1 MNYTLDSLFGVKDE
15 VIVVCGGTRG
25 IGREIANGLADLGAK
40 LAIVATKQPACDQ
53 ATEELKA
60 RGAQDAIGCAAD
72 VTDFAAVQAAFA
84 KIFEHYQTID
94 GLVNCA
100 GINEALV
107 SRINLS
113 RTRQEWY
120 VRYTLEIGMADF
132 NHVVDVNFK
141 GIVHCCK
148 AAGTYMLPAHKGRI
162 VNVSSLSALQG
173 KAKYTAYSASK
184 AAINGFTRALSTEWC
199 AQGINVNVLS
209 PGLVVTDINRA
220 TVMANPDGYRRRIE
234 AIPRG
239 VPGRVEWLVGPVVML
254 LSPGSVHLTGQVICV
269 DGGISTGDTFVMD
282 KKQ

>member
-1 MNYTLDSLFGVKDE
+1 MNYTLNSLFGVQGD

-25 IGREIANGLADLGAK
+25 IGREIANALADLGAR
-40 LAIVATKQPACDQ
+40 LAIVATRQEACEQ
-53 ATEELKA
+53 AAEELKA
-60 RGAQDAIGCAAD
+60 RGAADAIGCAAD
-72 VTDFAAVQAAFA
+72 VTDFAAVQGAFA
-84 KIFEHYQTID
+84 RIYEKYQRID

-100 GINEALV
+100 GINHVAPL
-107 SRINLS
+107 
-113 RTRQEWY
+113 
-120 VRYTLEIGMADF
+120 LEIDMENF
-132 NHVVDVNFK
+132 NHVVDVNFT

-148 AAGTYMLPAHKGRI
+148 AAGQYMLPAHKGRI

-199 AQGINVNVLS
+199 AKGVNVNVLS

-220 TVMANPDGYRRRIE
+220 TIMANPDGYRRRIE

-239 VPGRVEWLVGPVVML
+239 VPGRLEWLVSPVVML
-254 LSPGSVHLTGQVICV
+254 LSPGSAHLTGQVICV

-282 KKQ
+282 RKPQDPA

>member
-100 GINEALV
+100 GINKALP
-107 SRINLS
+107 L
-113 RTRQEWY
+113 
-120 VRYTLEIGMADF
+120 LEIGMADF

-209 PGLVVTDINRA
+209 PGLVV
-220 TVMANPDGYRRRIE
+220 P
-234 AIPRG
+234 
-239 VPGRVEWLVGPVVML
+239 
-254 LSPGSVHLTGQVICV
+254 
-269 DGGISTGDTFVMD
+269 ISTAPPSWQTPTATAAASRPSPAGYPAVLSGSLVPL
-282 KKQ
+282 

>member
-1 MNYTLDSLFGVKDE
+1 
-15 VIVVCGGTRG
+15 
-25 IGREIANGLADLGAK
+25 
-40 LAIVATKQPACDQ
+40 
-53 ATEELKA
+53 
-60 RGAQDAIGCAAD
+60 
-72 VTDFAAVQAAFA
+72 
-84 KIFEHYQTID
+84 
-94 GLVNCA
+94 
-100 GINEALV
+100 
-107 SRINLS
+107 
-113 RTRQEWY
+113 
-120 VRYTLEIGMADF
+120 MADF

-282 KKQ
+282 KKP

>member
-1 MNYTLDSLFGVKDE
+1 MNYTLNSLFGVQGD

-25 IGREIANGLADLGAK
+25 IGREIANALADLGAR
-40 LAIVATKQPACDQ
+40 LAIVATRQEACEQ
-53 ATEELKA
+53 AAEELKA
-60 RGAQDAIGCAAD
+60 RGAADAIGGAAD
-72 VTDFAAVQAAFA
+72 VTDFAAVQGAFA
-84 KIFEHYQTID
+84 RIYEKYQRID

-100 GINEALV
+100 GINHVAPL
-107 SRINLS
+107 
-113 RTRQEWY
+113 
-120 VRYTLEIGMADF
+120 LEIDMENF
-132 NHVVDVNFK
+132 NHVVDVNFT

-148 AAGTYMLPAHKGRI
+148 AAGQYMLPAHKGRI

-199 AQGINVNVLS
+199 AQGVNVNVLS

-220 TVMANPDGYRRRIE
+220 TIMANPDGYRRRIE

-239 VPGRVEWLVGPVVML
+239 GPGRLEWLVSPVVML
-254 LSPGSVHLTGQVICV
+254 LSPGSAHLTGQVICV

-282 KKQ
+282 RKPQDPA

>member
-1 MNYTLDSLFGVKDE
+1 M
-15 VIVVCGGTRG
+15 
-25 IGREIANGLADLGAK
+25 
-40 LAIVATKQPACDQ
+40 
-53 ATEELKA
+53 
-60 RGAQDAIGCAAD
+60 
-72 VTDFAAVQAAFA
+72 
-84 KIFEHYQTID
+84 
-94 GLVNCA
+94 NCA
-100 GINEALV
+100 GINKALP
-107 SRINLS
+107 L
-113 RTRQEWY
+113 
-120 VRYTLEIGMADF
+120 LEIGMADF

-282 KKQ
+282 KNSKRRTDDENRTPYFFKSNRTLQCGGRSVCWLSAGRLGRGCH

>member
-53 ATEELKA
+53 AAEELKA

-72 VTDFAAVQAAFA
+72 VTNFAAVQAAFA
-84 KIFEHYQTID
+84 KIYEHYQKID

-100 GINEALV
+100 GINKALP
-107 SRINLS
+107 L
-113 RTRQEWY
+113 
-120 VRYTLEIGMADF
+120 LEIDMADF
-132 NHVVDVNFK
+132 NHVVDVNFT

-184 AAINGFTRALSTEWC
+184 AALNGFTRALSTEWC